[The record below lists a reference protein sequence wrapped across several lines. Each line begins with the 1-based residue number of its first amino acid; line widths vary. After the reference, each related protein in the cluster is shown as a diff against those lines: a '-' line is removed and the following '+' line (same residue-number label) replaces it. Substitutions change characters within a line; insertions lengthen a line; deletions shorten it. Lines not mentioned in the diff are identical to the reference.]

1 LVLIIRD
8 IMPSLRFGFENTSL
22 TFANCSS
29 GDGGTIF
36 REGGASETDG
46 LKESLLNS
54 GNNLG

>member
-1 LVLIIRD
+1 MGLNIRD
-8 IMPSLRFGFENTSL
+8 IMPSLRFGFENNSL

-29 GDGGTIF
+29 GDGATMF
-36 REGGASETDG
+36 KEGGASETEG